1 MKTSNKILLGFLI
14 LIFLIPAFAVM
25 SFSNKIKNGRYTVES
40 QQGQGSNFRSG
51 NFKPYKVV
59 KFIAPAGRVLKA
71 NLQHSDSL
79 FYSYHQMGGG
89 DSIRVY
95 NTGDTLFV
103 HFINPDENEVVHLSV
118 NLKLPAFDNLVI
130 DNAEVTLG
138 STGASLNSDLLV
150 EISGTGLLN
159 IGRVREQRG
168 GPDDVDVTEFPYAIN
183 RLSVR
188 MNEGEVA
195 LGGKTDIKQLNL
207 QVNGAGV
214 LSVNDGATI
223 GEVSGRLSEESSVK
237 ANWKY
242 VKKLAALTTE

>member
-14 LIFLIPAFAVM
+14 LIFLIPVFGVM
-25 SFSNKIKNGRYTVES
+25 SFNNRIKNGRYTVER
-40 QQGQGSNFRSG
+40 QDNQGSNFRSG

-79 FYSYHQMGGG
+79 FYSYHQVGGG

-103 HFINPDENEVVHLSV
+103 HFINPDENEVAHLSM
-118 NLKLPAFDNLVI
+118 NLKLPFFDNLVI
-130 DNAEVTLG
+130 DNAEVTLD
-138 STGASLNSDLLV
+138 STGGSLTGDLLV

-159 IGRVREQRG
+159 IGRMSGKRG
-168 GPDDVDVTEFPYAIN
+168 GPDDAKATQFPYAIN
-183 RLSVR
+183 RLSVK
-188 MNEGEVA
+188 MNDGEVA
-195 LGGKTDIKQLNL
+195 LGGKTEIKHLNL

-242 VKKLAALTTE
+242 VKKLAALATE